1 ATDITINAH
10 PAQIDVASLSD
21 VTVRITVRPLV
32 DGKAIDVP
40 ATEELANPK
49 DGKSVAHWTHN
60 DASHVRAGQVNV
72 RYTDAPP
79 TIHIE
84 SASGAPMQSL
94 VFDAAAPGMNFAMG
108 DGPILGLGEGGP
120 QFDRRGTTDRMVRGQ
135 GGYKLA
141 TNGTRA
147 PIQWM

>member
-1 ATDITINAH
+1 MSRPHPLSRRDALKHLGALGAGIALAPRVGAHAATDITINAH
-10 PAQIDVASLSD
+10 PAPIDVTSLSD

-40 ATEELANPK
+40 ATGELANPK

-94 VFDAAAPGMNFAMG
+94 VFDAAAPG
-108 DGPILGLGEGGP
+108 
-120 QFDRRGTTDRMVRGQ
+120 
-135 GGYKLA
+135 
-141 TNGTRA
+141 
-147 PIQWM
+147 